1 MKVFL
6 IDDDIIYRRIA
17 SKMWELIDSSVE
29 TIACENGAIGLL
41 DLECERDSNQPIS
54 VLLDINMPVLNGWD
68 FLREL
73 EKKNFYQLPD
83 LHIYLVSSST
93 DERDILKSRE
103 FPFIKAFIH
112 KPLTKENIEMI
123 INHVQDHPDKQ
134 S

>member
-73 EKKNFYQLPD
+73 EKKNFYQLPH
-83 LHIYLVSSST
+83 LNIYLVSSST

-103 FPFIKAFIH
+103 FPFIRGFIH

-123 INHVQDHPDKQ
+123 INNVHEHPDKQ